1 MNDFRAAPNQLTF
14 LRLCLVPF
22 LVLAILDG
30 HYRTAATLFF
40 VAGITDGLDGL
51 LARLLHQ
58 RTVLG
63 QYLDPVADKLLLS
76 TAFLVL
82 NHQGLISR
90 RVTVLVFG
98 RDLGILVVSAILYV
112 SIGMRDFRPSI
123 YGKANTLAQ
132 IIALST
138 VLVSQFYAP
147 QYHSRRSNSI
157 VRGHHGADYHFWF
170 QLCVEGRAKAER
182 RRRSS
187 RSASLILTAR
197 PPTAK
202 PSLLFELG
210 FLAFDLHVA
219 EFAGLE
225 DLAAILAFDIFRI
238 LVAGDD
244 SDSGVGAGRVHG
256 ILVTEIEEF
265 RSDCTHSRPLSEN
278 FFSMPPE
285 ARRLFCLPSLV
296 VKEFSRM
303 IVNRTLSV
311 VYWERD

>member
-138 VLVSQFYAP
+138 ALLSQFYAP
-147 QYHSRRSNSI
+147 QFI
-157 VRGHHGADYHFWF
+157 VAVRT
-170 QLCVEGRAKAER
+170 
-182 RRRSS
+182 
-187 RSASLILTAR
+187 ASLEATMALTIV
-197 PPTAK
+197 
-202 PSLLFELG
+202 SG
-210 FLAFDLHVA
+210 FNYAWRVGRKLSVA
-219 EFAGLE
+219 EG
-225 DLAAILAFDIFRI
+225 
-238 LVAGDD
+238 
-244 SDSGVGAGRVHG
+244 
-256 ILVTEIEEF
+256 
-265 RSDCTHSRPLSEN
+265 
-278 FFSMPPE
+278 PP
-285 ARRLFCLPSLV
+285 CPPP
-296 VKEFSRM
+296 
-303 IVNRTLSV
+303 
-311 VYWERD
+311 